1 MSNESNSHEV
11 HPHEV
16 HIDDLT
22 LHALGALDAPE
33 LARIAKHVEHCAAC
47 RQEVQRLRADMGAFA
62 MASVPEAVP
71 PDSAKRR
78 LMAQINHTTTKPER
92 APFRRW
98 SFAFRAAVALILLAA
113 VLLEWRQVRS
123 LRKTNADLQQQLAQL
138 QSDSA
143 QARAMAETIKAPDA
157 MKLTLVAVN
166 AKMQPTAHVFCSTQ
180 QGRVFLIANDLAPLG
195 KGKMYELWL
204 LPKSGA
210 PVPAGMFQSGA
221 DWNAHMMHSGLPR
234 GMEAKGFAITIEP
247 EQGSLAP
254 TTTPILVGI
263 QG

>member
-16 HIDDLT
+16 HLDDLT
-22 LHALGALDAPE
+22 LYALGALEATE
-33 LARIAKHVEHCAAC
+33 LARVGKHVEDCAAC
-47 RQEVQRLRADMGAFA
+47 RQEVQRLRADMGAYA
-62 MASVPEAVP
+62 MASVDEAVP

-78 LMAQINHTTTKPER
+78 LMSEIVRTTPKPQ
-92 APFRRW
+92 ASSWRW
-98 SFAFRAAVALILLAA
+98 SFAFRAAVALILLVA
-113 VLLEWRQVRS
+113 VLLEWNQVQS
-123 LRKTNADLQQQLAQL
+123 LRKANKDLQHQLAQL

-143 QARAMAETIKAPDA
+143 QARAIAETIKAPDA
-157 MKLTLVAVN
+157 MKLTLVAAN
-166 AKMQPTAHVFCSTQ
+166 AKLQPMAHVFCSTQ

-210 PVPAGMFQSGA
+210 PVPAGMFQSDP

-247 EQGSLAP
+247 EEGSLAP
-254 TTTPILVGI
+254 TSTPILVGL